1 MASGPTPMDLLTSP
15 EAWMAFATLTALE
28 LVLGID
34 NIIFISILVDK
45 LPAAQRELARRIG
58 LLMAMVMRVGLL
70 LVLSWIVGLVTPL
83 ITVAGHEVSGR
94 DLILILGGLFLLWKS
109 TTEIHHS
116 LEGFGGQQ
124 SVGKHATFSSVIV
137 QIMLIDL
144 VFSLDSI
151 ITAVGMVDRIDIMI
165 AAVMASV
172 VLMMVFAKA
181 IGDFVSNH
189 PSIKMLALSFLVLV
203 GMVLIAEGFEHHIPK
218 GYVYFAMAFSV
229 IVEMLNIRL
238 RKRSSSVVTLHKQD
252 PMA

>member
-116 LEGFGGQQ
+116 LEGVEGQQ

-151 ITAVGMVDRIDIMI
+151 ITAVGMVDRIEIMI

-229 IVEMLNIRL
+229 IVEMLNIRW
-238 RKRSSSVVTLHKQD
+238 RKRSNPVVTLHKQD

>member
-1 MASGPTPMDLLTSP
+1 MDLLTSP
-15 EAWMAFATLTALE
+15 QAWMAFATLTALE

-45 LPAAQRELARRIG
+45 LPPEKREMARRIG
-58 LLMAMVMRVGLL
+58 LFMAMFMRVGLL
-70 LVLSWIVGLVTPL
+70 LVLSWIVGLVAPL
-83 ITVAGHEVSGR
+83 MTVAGHEISGR
-94 DLILILGGLFLLWKS
+94 DLILILGGLFLIWKS

-116 LEGFGGQQ
+116 LEGFEGEQ
-124 SVGKHATFSSVIV
+124 SARAGHTFMSVIV

-151 ITAVGMVDRIDIMI
+151 ITAVGMVDRIEIMI
-165 AAVMASV
+165 AAVMVSV
-172 VLMMVFAKA
+172 VLMMVFAKS

-218 GYVYFAMAFSV
+218 GYVYFAMAFSL

-238 RKRSSSVVTLHKQD
+238 RKRAKQVVSLHKQD